1 PLYTLNIS
9 ALNARG
15 KSKIT
20 FRVEII
26 KKALILVSLLFTFSF
41 GIITMLWG
49 YAAASIISYLISI
62 IYLKKE
68 ITHYI
73 KHQVLDFI
81 QSFIFGLL
89 IAALIAIIG
98 LATDKS
104 ILILP
109 IQITAAAIV
118 YILILKQFYNDL
130 YNKSV
135 IYIKEKLLTINRNKR

>member
-1 PLYTLNIS
+1 
-9 ALNARG
+9 
-15 KSKIT
+15 
-20 FRVEII
+20 
-26 KKALILVSLLFTFSF
+26 
-41 GIITMLWG
+41 MLWG